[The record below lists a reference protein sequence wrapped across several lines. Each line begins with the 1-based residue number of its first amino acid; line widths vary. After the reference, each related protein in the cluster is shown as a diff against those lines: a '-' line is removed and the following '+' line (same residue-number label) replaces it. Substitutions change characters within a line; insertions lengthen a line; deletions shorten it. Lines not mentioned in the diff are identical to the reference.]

1 MGHIHNVYDTN
12 AHFKIDSVTRTVKNA
27 SETKYILVNH
37 DHNSERYTFEIPR
50 YIDGH
55 DMSRCN
61 AVQIHYLNVELSSKN
76 KYAGVYEVDDL
87 HVDPDYEDI
96 VICSWLV
103 SRNATQYVGSLGF
116 TIRFACVS
124 EGKNDY
130 VWNTSVYSGIR
141 VVDGIYNDHVIT
153 YDYIDIFEQ
162 WRKKLFDSVPVI
174 KVISTPDGDILS
186 ITDKNGTTEVPL
198 NGGNVQSIS
207 KEELEEIWNTNNKQ
221 EGNK

>member
-1 MGHIHNVYDTN
+1 MGHVHNVYDTN
-12 AHFKIDSVTRTVKNA
+12 VHFKIDSNTRTVRNA

-37 DHNSERYTFEIPR
+37 DHNSERYTFEVPR

-55 DMSRCN
+55 DMSCCN
-61 AVQIHYLNVELSSKN
+61 SVQIHYLNVEMSSKN

-87 HVDPDYEDI
+87 LIDDDREDN
-96 VICSWLV
+96 VVCSWLV

-116 TIRFACVS
+116 TIRFAC
-124 EGKNDY
+124 ETDGKNDY

-162 WRKKLFDSVPVI
+162 WRKKLFDSVPDI
-174 KVISTPDGDILS
+174 KVLATPDGDILS
-186 ITDKNGTTEVPL
+186 ITNQNGTTEILL
-198 NGGNVQSIS
+198 NRNNVQSIS
-207 KEELEEIWNTNNKQ
+207 EEDLEKIWNA
-221 EGNK
+221 E